1 MSVYVIEQQIAFDT
15 DVLTIARLDAPEV
28 KIIIS
33 AAAARCMVA
42 LTEAGGET
50 VTRDQ
55 LMHVG
60 WGASGQVVTEN
71 SLNQAITQLRKAF
84 KEAQL
89 PGDFI
94 LTLPRAG
101 YKISRLF
108 SVELMPREALVREEQ
123 AAAPAPPPLEN
134 TAPQRSRLR
143 IKLSSW
149 MVMLC
154 VIIASALL
162 FMTVHRTV
170 IQQWSIKYH
179 QVNYIPVNTPFK
191 QLNVFTNDAISQ
203 HGDYIEKA
211 INQLESDRWLSTLVR
226 ERGPYVYINGS
237 YNRDVFSYF
246 LCQQDI
252 QHYAESCEAYTSI
265 REGKEHAQK

>member
-15 DVLTIARLDAPEV
+15 DVLAIARLDAPEM

-42 LTEAGGET
+42 LIDAGGEI

-101 YKISRLF
+101 YKISRVF
-108 SVELMPREALVREEQ
+108 GVDLMPREVLVREEQ
-123 AAAPAPPPLEN
+123 AAIISPP
-134 TAPQRSRLR
+134 RRLLKKR
-143 IKLSSW
+143 KLSPL
-149 MVMLC
+149 MVMLL
-154 VIIASALL
+154 VIIASVLL
-162 FMTVHRTV
+162 FVTVHRSV

-179 QVNYIPVNTPFK
+179 QVNYIPVNTPFP
-191 QLNVFTNDAISQ
+191 QLNVFINDAISQ
-203 HGDYIEKA
+203 HGEYIEHA
-211 INQLESDRWLSTLVR
+211 IKQLESDSWLSALSR
-226 ERGPYVYINGS
+226 ERGPYIYINGS

-246 LCQQDI
+246 LCQQNI
-252 QHYAESCEAYTSI
+252 QRHAESCEAYTSI
-265 REGKEHAQK
+265 REGVGHAHN